1 MIYFTHL
8 VRLSLSCKWVD
19 KKPVMRV
26 LLVIAKSIAIWYGYI
41 IALSRMIGYFWII
54 KLSTNKP
61 RPLPFARGTKAT
73 FSCGHSPY
81 VCKVT
86 GQKIPQMNKH

>member
-1 MIYFTHL
+1 MGICVCECVCIIYKYTYHL
-8 VRLSLSCKWVD
+8 FYTLCPSVSLSHTHNWVD
-19 KKPVMRV
+19 KKSVMRL

-61 RPLPFARGTKAT
+61 SPPPFLRTWYRGD
-73 FSCGHSPY
+73 
-81 VCKVT
+81 V
-86 GQKIPQMNKH
+86 

>member
-73 FSCGHSPY
+73 FSYWPLSLRLQSHRPED
-81 VCKVT
+81 T
-86 GQKIPQMNKH
+86 TNE